1 MNRRTCVVL
10 LSLASFVCAGVVT
23 GSAET
28 VMTRHVREAT
38 LNGQATLTG
47 RLPRTQILQLNVVLP
62 LRNPSGLDDMLADL
76 NATHTSSTNPRYRR
90 YLTPAEFTERFGPSQ
105 QDYDAVVRYAQDH
118 GLAVVG
124 GSRDGMDV
132 QVRGSVSAIEA
143 AFHVNLLT
151 YQHPTENR
159 FFYAPDREPTTDLP
173 FPLWHI
179 SGLDNYSIPHP
190 VLIRRTEY
198 AQALGV
204 DPGELVNHETT
215 GSGPEGS
222 FLGSDM
228 RAAYYGAT
236 TLTGASQNLGL
247 LEFAGTDLAD
257 LKTYYKNVKQT
268 NTVPITLLSVD
279 GTSTNCVYADGCD
292 DTVQTIDM
300 TQALG
305 MAPGLASLVMYIGS
319 TDTAIISSM
328 TTHTP
333 LPTTI
338 GCSWSWEPV
347 DRTTL
352 DPYFKRMSIQ
362 GQNFFAASDVTSGH
376 DSSWPAEDP
385 YVVAVGGTDL
395 VTEGPG
401 GPWKSETGFGGGG
414 ISPDGIPIPPYQKLP
429 GVINSRNKG
438 SHTLRNLPDVSA
450 NANFSFYVCADQ
462 QPCTANIYGGTSFPA
477 PMWAGYVALANEQ
490 RVTDGNSSL
499 SFINPYLYSFGVSS
513 NYDTDFHDIVKG
525 ESNGF
530 SCVKGY
536 DLVTGWGTP
545 NGQGLIDALVGEK

>member
-1 MNRRTCVVL
+1 MNRRICL
-10 LSLASFVCAGVVT
+10 LSLSLALLICAGVVMA
-23 GSAET
+23 SAET
-28 VMTRHVREAT
+28 VMTRHVRGTT

-47 RLPRTQILQLNVVLP
+47 RLPRSQTLQLDVVLP
-62 LRNPSGLDDMLADL
+62 LRSESGLDDLLAHL
-76 NATHTSSTNPRYRR
+76 NATNPGRRR
-90 YLTPAEFTERFGPSQ
+90 YLTPAEFTARFGPSQ
-105 QDYDAVVRYAQDH
+105 QEYDTAVRYVKDH

-132 QVRGSVSAIEA
+132 QVRGSVAAIES

-151 YQHPTENR
+151 YQDPAPNR
-159 FFYAPDREPTTDLP
+159 IFYAPDREPTTDLP
-173 FPLWHI
+173 FALWHI
-179 SGLDNYSIPHP
+179 SGLDNYSMPHP
-190 VLIRRTEY
+190 AVLRRADY
-198 AQALGV
+198 AEALGV
-204 DPGELVNHETT
+204 DPAEVVNHETT

-228 RAAYYGAT
+228 RAAYYGGT

-257 LKTYYKNVKQT
+257 LQTYYTNIKQT
-268 NTVPITLLSVD
+268 NNVPITLLSVD
-279 GTSTNCVYADGCD
+279 GTSTNCLYSQGCD

-305 MAPGLASLVMYIGS
+305 MAPGLSSLVMYIGS
-319 TDTAIISSM
+319 TDTAIISAM

-333 LPTTI
+333 LPMTI
-338 GCSWSWEPV
+338 GCSWSWSPV
-347 DRTTL
+347 DWTTL
-352 DPYFKRMSIQ
+352 NPFFKKMSVQ
-362 GQNFFAASDVTSGH
+362 GQNFFAASDVTSGIN
-376 DSSWPAEDP
+376 SNAWPAEDP

-395 VTEGPG
+395 VTTGPG
-401 GPWKSETGFGGGG
+401 GSWKSETGFGGGG

-429 GVINSRNKG
+429 GVINARNKG

-462 QPCTANIYGGTSFPA
+462 QVCTANVYGGTSFAA

-490 RVTDGNSSL
+490 RITNGDSIL
-499 SFINPYLYSFGVSS
+499 SFVNPFLYSFGVSA

-530 SCVKGY
+530 SAVKGY

-545 NGQGLIDALVGEK
+545 NGQGLINALVVVK